1 MFWLIEL
8 DKHVESTRFLSYCH
22 YCNNLDELG
31 WISSFFE
38 KLVGL
43 ALIMIIFWQCV
54 CMQSRTL
61 TSRLSDCG
69 TTPLADLNIWFCSA
83 CQFFAYL
90 TASSCI
96 FLKILR
102 KGYIKVLTVRLL
114 SWDHN
119 MFSAFLQSR
128 CGFVWY
134 HVSWCVR
141 VVSDCSVQS
150 EVVSDCKV
158 R

>member
-1 MFWLIEL
+1 MCFRLIKTLSWQKEKKTATLMFWLIEL

-61 TSRLSDCG
+61 TSRLTDCG

-90 TASSCI
+90 ATSSCI

-119 MFSAFLQSR
+119 MFFSFSTIP
-128 CGFVWY
+128 VWICLI
-134 HVSWCVR
+134 SC
-141 VVSDCSVQS
+141 
-150 EVVSDCKV
+150 
-158 R
+158 